1 MSAVLRY
8 LKKKIKPFRKCMIS
22 STKSFEMTHSNLK
35 INQLS
40 ELASTSEPKSS
51 SKKRKFKLRLK
62 RNAKSNLNEIIID
75 AGAKVEK
82 EKRLS
87 LDSKLKEEKRTSRT
101 SISSNEIVRLQIDN
115 AENSNISLDAEQK
128 VLYNTPNTSNT
139 SDPYAFI
146 SSFTKTELNSCNQTN
161 KLANFMVSSVDGEF
175 LNSTSL
181 GQSSSGYA
189 DYASASHYDAD
200 RFSRESFVNS
210 TPAGSNMSAT
220 SMVTYNTKYAKSNLS
235 DDDGLMSVGESQSS
249 LSIASSNNMQQSTPY
264 NENFA
269 RVRSLKARKSVGKE
283 IAVFKKSNTVNF
295 DMLRE
300 EVETLAEKKASNESI
315 AETCR
320 KKCRRSNTTYTI
332 LGSKSNSKVIEY
344 FSKLEMSKPIKKKA
358 NIRKLNNATQTMEN
372 SVESKLSKNNLLNS
386 SIESLSKAD
395 KVVGKNET
403 NGNEVEKI
411 QDVLFYDDSSLM
423 NPSASFNGN
432 NLSYMDSPTSSIKS
446 FMRSP
451 LANKVKPA
459 SENKAAAQQVVANAL
474 SEQKKLNETHLVDCS
489 MEKMRRSL
497 SMPGF
502 NDHVRVFYFL
512 FELEMLYLFLYVQNR
527 FQYYSD

>member
-1 MSAVLRY
+1 
-8 LKKKIKPFRKCMIS
+8 
-22 STKSFEMTHSNLK
+22 
-35 INQLS
+35 
-40 ELASTSEPKSS
+40 
-51 SKKRKFKLRLK
+51 
-62 RNAKSNLNEIIID
+62 
-75 AGAKVEK
+75 
-82 EKRLS
+82 
-87 LDSKLKEEKRTSRT
+87 
-101 SISSNEIVRLQIDN
+101 
-115 AENSNISLDAEQK
+115 
-128 VLYNTPNTSNT
+128 
-139 SDPYAFI
+139 
-146 SSFTKTELNSCNQTN
+146 
-161 KLANFMVSSVDGEF
+161 MVSSVDGEF

-189 DYASASHYDAD
+189 DYASASNYDAD
-200 RFSRESFVNS
+200 RFSRQSFVNS

-249 LSIASSNNMQQSTPY
+249 LSIASSTNMQQSTPY

-300 EVETLAEKKASNESI
+300 EVETLADKKGSNESI

-386 SIESLSKAD
+386 SIESLNKND
-395 KVVGKNET
+395 KVVVGKNDT

-451 LANKVKPA
+451 LKNKVKPVI
-459 SENKAAAQQVVANAL
+459 ENKAAAQQVVVNAL

-502 NDHVRVFYFL
+502 NDHVRILTFDS
-512 FELEMLYLFLYVQNR
+512 N
-527 FQYYSD
+527 

>member
-35 INQLS
+35 INQLN
-40 ELASTSEPKSS
+40 ELASTETKSS

-75 AGAKVEK
+75 SDAKKEK
-82 EKRLS
+82 EKRHS

-189 DYASASHYDAD
+189 DYASASNYDAD
-200 RFSRESFVNS
+200 RFSRQSFVNS

-249 LSIASSNNMQQSTPY
+249 LSIASSTNMQQSTPY

-300 EVETLAEKKASNESI
+300 EVETLADKKGSNESI

-386 SIESLSKAD
+386 SIESLNKID
-395 KVVGKNET
+395 KVVVGKNDT

-451 LANKVKPA
+451 LKNKVKPVI
-459 SENKAAAQQVVANAL
+459 ENKAAAHQVVVNAL

-502 NDHVRVFYFL
+502 NDHVRILTFDS
-512 FELEMLYLFLYVQNR
+512 N
-527 FQYYSD
+527 